1 MGRPG
6 VSTVAQEGRDAVR
19 PSQTHSQTRSAATPR
34 AKGCPRR
41 IPPRSNR
48 PEPQEDGKAD
58 PNAKSSA
65 SLRTVQRDHL
75 CQLIAEPSRSVVG
88 LLQQNRPE
96 TDMTST

>member
-1 MGRPG
+1 MGRPS

-48 PEPQEDGKAD
+48 PKPAEVGKAD
-58 PNAKSSA
+58 LNTKPTPGFTA
-65 SLRTVQRDHL
+65 
-75 CQLIAEPSRSVVG
+75 AEPGDRSLPQSSG
-88 LLQQNRPE
+88 STHLHPQADFFDTLGQQA
-96 TDMTST
+96 T